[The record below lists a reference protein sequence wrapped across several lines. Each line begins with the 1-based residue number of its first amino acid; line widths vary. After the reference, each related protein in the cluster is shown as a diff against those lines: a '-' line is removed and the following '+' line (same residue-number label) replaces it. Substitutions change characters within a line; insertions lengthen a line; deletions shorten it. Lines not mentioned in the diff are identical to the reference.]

1 MIEIRNMT
9 TEYEYG
15 DLFRIPDMRFEKGR
29 ISTIIGRNGC
39 GKSTLLKTVAGMK
52 QYKGNIL
59 INGKE
64 TREYKSTERA
74 REVAFL
80 PQNLRN
86 VGIDVETLVEHGRYA
101 YCC

>member
-80 PQNLRN
+80 PQNLRYFPY
-86 VGIDVETLVEHGRYA
+86 H
-101 YCC
+101 